1 MCGRYRV
8 VKEKANVAVGPVEYC
23 GQEMCVLCDHLCL
36 RARIGSN
43 DTLRTLDLSWNS
55 IRLKGATAVAKGL
68 QVRWSTSHD
77 FKQFT
82 CCLVRVLRTN

>member
-1 MCGRYRV
+1 MV
-8 VKEKANVAVGPVEYC
+8 TESANVAVGPVEFC
-23 GQEMCVLCDHLCL
+23 GQEMCVLYDHLCL
-36 RARIGSN
+36 RARVGTN

-68 QVRWSTSHD
+68 QVRLSTSQY

-82 CCLVRVLRTN
+82 CYLVRVLWRN